1 MKVIIAG
8 AAGRMGRALIEAAD
22 EAAQVEVAGAFEF
35 KGHPAIGEKIG
46 PATLVDDPATLWAGA
61 DALIEF
67 TSPEATLIHVEQA
80 AAAGLKI
87 VIGTTGIDAAGIE
100 KIKQAAQKTAVC
112 FAPNFSVGI
121 NLLINLISQAAHTLG
136 DDYDVEVIEAHHRL
150 KKDAPSGT
158 AIRLAEAL
166 ADSLNRDLD
175 KDAVYERKG
184 IIGERP
190 AKQIGMQT
198 IRGGD
203 IVGEHTILF
212 AGIGE
217 RLELTHRASS
227 RQTFARG
234 AVRAAKWLADK
245 APGLYDMQDV
255 LGLKG

>member
-8 AAGRMGRALIEAAD
+8 AAGRMGRALVEAAD
-22 EAAQVEVAGAFEF
+22 EAPQVEIAGIFEF
-35 KGHPAIGEKIG
+35 KGNAAAGEKIG
-46 PATLVDDPATLWAGA
+46 SATLVDDPSALWGST

-67 TSPEATLIHVEQA
+67 TTPEATLAHLDEAV
-80 AAAGLKI
+80 AAGLKV
-87 VIGTTGIDAAGIE
+87 VIGTTGMDAAGIE
-100 KIKQAAQKTAVC
+100 KIKQAAEKVPIC

-121 NLLINLISQAAHTLG
+121 NLLINLISQAARTLG
-136 DDYDVEVIEAHHRL
+136 DDYDVEVIEAHHRH

-166 ADSLNRDLD
+166 ADALD
-175 KDAVYERKG
+175 RNLEENAVYERKG

-190 AKQIGMQT
+190 AKEIGIQT
-198 IRGGD
+198 LRGGD
-203 IVGEHTILF
+203 IVGEHTIMF

-234 AVRAAKWLADK
+234 AVRAAQWLEDK